1 MGKDQIPFEISN
13 NVLKDRL
20 ELTKTQEEA
29 DTILIHQ
36 VTVMGPGK
44 AVVICDDTDVFVLLL
59 HFVHTG
65 DIKAH
70 VVMQPTSLD
79 SNYITDINATCEK
92 HKVIVPNILA
102 AHALSGCDTVGSY
115 FDIGNQ

>member
-1 MGKDQIPFEISN
+1 
-13 NVLKDRL
+13 
-20 ELTKTQEEA
+20 
-29 DTILIHQ
+29 
-36 VTVMGPGK
+36 MGPGK

-79 SNYITDINATCEK
+79 SNYITDINATCET
-92 HKVIVPNILA
+92 HKVVPNILA

-115 FDIGNQ
+115 FDIGKPTVVKVLNKQKVSLSSIGNLTVSFTGCKP